1 MRNFANVLLNAS
13 TTGDL
18 AALAPAVGGALDQ
31 LCSPERFT
39 PQQLV
44 GGGCKSPEVELRL
57 VPAECLMTPSTG
69 EVVCRPAYLL
79 LEQRPA
85 ECFLPHMTPAQWEGR
100 SCAAFSLVGPK
111 VEYAAGY
118 AQYSTPLPSPAPI
131 ANALLTPLRGAGAK
145 LLEKVGR
152 IAGGVVAG
160 GGGAA
165 TSTTAAQQGK

>member
-44 GGGCKSPEVELRL
+44 GGGCKSPEVELRM

-85 ECFLPHMTPAQWEGR
+85 ECFLP
-100 SCAAFSLVGPK
+100 
-111 VEYAAGY
+111 
-118 AQYSTPLPSPAPI
+118 
-131 ANALLTPLRGAGAK
+131 
-145 LLEKVGR
+145 
-152 IAGGVVAG
+152 
-160 GGGAA
+160 
-165 TSTTAAQQGK
+165 